1 MAETASI
8 VTRNNPLGDFHETSV
23 VTSKQDYTDRIKKAA
38 SRQAESSI
46 KNVSSGTESKNR
58 HPFYISA
65 GIDSSVDPFDIVT
78 DLESVSYTTPQVT
91 FHALQEWEGYIIDVG
106 RDDFTVRLL
115 DLTDSASTD
124 EEEAVI
130 PICEISNNDVKR
142 LKRGSILRWVIGY
155 ENRGGTK
162 RRVSQIVFRDLPVL
176 SKKDWDEGVQ
186 WAEKVVRLTKE

>member
-8 VTRNNPLGDFHETSV
+8 VTRNNPLGVFKETSV
-23 VTSKQDYTDRIKKAA
+23 RLPKLDYSDRIKIAA

-46 KNVSSGTESKNR
+46 KNVSSGTESKTDI
-58 HPFYISA
+58 HSTSA
-65 GIDSSVDPFDIVT
+65 GIDSTVDPYDVVT
-78 DLESVSYTTPQVT
+78 DLNFISHTGPQVT
-91 FHALQEWEGYIIDVG
+91 FHALQEWEGYVLDVG
-106 RDDFTVRLL
+106 RDDFTARLV
-115 DLTDSASTD
+115 DLTNLASKD

-130 PICEISNNDVKR
+130 PICEISNDDVKR

-186 WAEKVVRLTKE
+186 WAEKVVRLIKE